1 MEIDSN
7 VVCEFCKVR
16 IQPENM
22 KVHLKEMHGA
32 HRIWCPLKL
41 CNYKAKQM
49 NEMRT
54 HWNREHGGM
63 AFPQFRDDSNFT
75 YVIERSNDVDNDVG
89 DNQKNVILFRVI
101 FSNISIYVC
110 VFANQSV
117 ILSHTLENNTN
128 EFGLAW
134 SRLIKV

>member
-1 MEIDSN
+1 MD
-7 VVCEFCKVR
+7 
-16 IQPENM
+16 
-22 KVHLKEMHGA
+22 
-32 HRIWCPLKL
+32 
-41 CNYKAKQM
+41 
-49 NEMRT
+49 EMRT